1 MTNKR
6 SMILGILLSLV
17 IVTLMTFSL
26 TYARYSDEVEPDGV
40 ISGDLEY
47 IVSNEVEIKSVD
59 EFFAAI
65 ENGYTN
71 IKIDDSVDNPLIITG
86 GVSDVNSDLTI
97 DLNGHELQRN
107 NREPVLNV
115 TNGVRLTI
123 IDSKGGGGFYN
134 PVGSVLRISGGT
146 LTVAA
151 GIFESGPRTG
161 YAYTEPGAGEVATRF
176 RSEYAAG
183 SGNSWS
189 TPAGAQITGVNSVI
203 YYAANLEDGTYTEQ
217 GSVSMPVIQPNISQ
231 STVTGENGQLVRRVN
246 GNMYFDRSSGTPA
259 GLSGDTYLYFTIAG
273 ANVENTNM
281 AATDKSADFYY
292 TYYVTENAGGTAYVY
307 AADQTSAP
315 DPENGRYL
323 VTVYGYEDVKE
334 SANPDSEAI
343 SLPTVP
349 PEYAAIQMNSGN
361 LYVRGGRYTSYFGE
375 ENTYCVQATGGYM
388 AVEQGG
394 FEALGSGV
402 CVGIA
407 YEQTEN
413 GDYLRVADGSFYS
426 QVGDTIRVSNGRMEV
441 AGGSFEKETENL
453 SGTHALG
460 ANGAAIRISGGIL
473 EMNGREEIMFDL
485 TGSYMYGILSEA
497 SADDT
502 ASSATVSNASFTF
515 NENIGNGQYGTHNY
529 GIYSVGNLTCNDVSF
544 TVNGGYSSG
553 ILATG
558 GKVQIGGSAF
568 HCTVNCHDGA
578 LSSTAISAEGG
589 EVVIASAQT
598 TIETDGLGI
607 TSRAPVGSLLSE
619 GSKIS
624 LEGEVTL
631 TSSRGTAIYMSGGS
645 LTVSGTA
652 DITSTIKENAWV
664 APPDL
669 ASGSPV
675 GEPIAEI
682 YNGIYLQGG
691 SLDAS
696 QGTLNVR
703 HEGKPSS
710 GETTGGFDTYQNY
723 AIRSFAVRVE
733 TGSVTIAK
741 GEITN
746 KVGGGVY
753 VSGTGNVF
761 LGENGNTTPEG
772 VLSVRVEDNETV
784 NKSWVFE
791 TPVRPAD
798 GMAANWAYRLNRYGG
813 PAVEVNGG
821 YLHIYNGTYTTQ
833 QGDGIIIRNGEALI
847 QNGYFYGN
855 DSYEP
860 VNEDA
865 IAGPG
870 ASYALKV
877 YGGTINVTGGVFGRS
892 SATGAISNG
901 NGAFVM
907 GIISGSNVNW
917 GIANIYGGTF
927 QVNGVSGFSVYQ
939 YARLTFEESGAYT
952 SDKQEDNGTY
962 RGGEIYVEGEST
974 GIAIEESHSTSSSVT
989 INGGTYYGRNDNGIW
1004 YGNGSVALTIVDGN
1018 FEGGNRSGLFF
1029 QTEPGTN
1036 ALGTGANNVQ
1046 ISGGEFIGNPLAQSL
1061 TLDSDFWYNG
1071 AIAGGNKT
1079 RNIFG
1084 VPTYYDDVEIG
1095 MSTIIIEMPVYC
1107 YSDRNAVGT
1116 ATYTYN
1122 SASGN
1127 GIHLTT
1133 AHYAKVSVGEMASD

>member
-40 ISGDLEY
+40 LSGDLEY

-231 STVTGENGQLVRRVN
+231 ATVTGEDGQLVRRVN
-246 GNMYFDRSSGTPA
+246 GNMYFDRSAGTPA

-441 AGGSFEKETENL
+441 AGGSFEKETDNL

-473 EMNGREEIMFDL
+473 EMNGREEITFDL

-515 NENIGNGQYGTHNY
+515 NENIGNDQYGTHNY

-652 DITSTIKENAWV
+652 YITSTIKGNAWV

-703 HEGKPSS
+703 HEGMMLVNEDINSENDQK
-710 GETTGGFDTYQNY
+710 NY
-723 AIRSFAVRVE
+723 DYRYAPRSFALRVE
-733 TGSVTIAK
+733 SGGVTITK

-746 KVGGGVY
+746 SIGGGVY
-753 VSGTGNVF
+753 VSGGDVILGTNGGNNEDLQISTTGNSTYTTYR
-761 LGENGNTTPEG
+761 NGGIIQYTIAGQDGNWTY
-772 VLSVRVEDNETV
+772 RV
-784 NKSWVFE
+784 S
-791 TPVRPAD
+791 RD
-798 GMAANWAYRLNRYGG
+798 GGSALD
-813 PAVEVNGG
+813 VNGG
-821 YLHIYNGTYTTQ
+821 SLTVYSGTYSAKQGNGIIVRGGDAKIYNGEFIGTDAYVHTYDSGDESPVSGIGASNAFKLFGGTVRIY
-833 QGDGIIIRNGEALI
+833 DGIFSDDTSN
-847 QNGYFYGN
+847 N
-855 DSYEP
+855 S
-860 VNEDA
+860 
-865 IAGPG
+865 PG
-870 ASYALKV
+870 GSCV
-877 YGGTINVTGGVFGRS
+877 FVTGFES
-892 SATGAISNG
+892 Q
-901 NGAFVM
+901 
-907 GIISGSNVNW
+907 
-917 GIANIYGGTF
+917 ANAYIYGGTYMAHG
-927 QVNGVSGFSVYQ
+927 QSGFSVYENVH
-939 YARLTFEESGAYT
+939 LIFEERDSDEFGTGT
-952 SDKQEDNGTY
+952 SD
-962 RGGEIYVEGEST
+962 ISVSAFAV
-974 GIAIEESHSTSSSVT
+974 GIAIENTTHSNVMVEIHGGEYRSTHTSG
-989 INGGTYYGRNDNGIW
+989 NRDGIW
-1004 YGNGSVALTIVDGN
+1004 YSNANAQLIIARGRFIGST
-1018 FEGGNRSGLFF
+1018 RSGIYFEV
-1029 QTEPGTN
+1029 EP
-1036 ALGTGANNVQ
+1036 AAEKVS
-1046 ISGGEFIGNPLAQSL
+1046 ISGGTFIGAQPDQISSGWSGL
-1061 TLDSDFWYNG
+1061 GTDDYWSNG
-1071 AIAGGNKT
+1071 AISTSGSFTG
-1079 RNIFG
+1079 NIFTG
-1084 VPTYYDDVEIG
+1084 YRYNGNVIN
-1095 MSTIIIEMPVYC
+1095 
-1107 YSDRNAVGT
+1107 YSDIFSVNSIRVGDDIE
-1116 ATYTYN
+1116 N
-1122 SASGN
+1122 MDN
-1127 GIHLTT
+1127 NTT
-1133 AHYAKVSVGEMASD
+1133 ELGGGTVHDDFARYRVVYISD

>member
-6 SMILGILLSLV
+6 SVILGILLSLV

-246 GNMYFDRSSGTPA
+246 GNMYFDRSAGTPA

-453 SGTHALG
+453 SGTQALG

-473 EMNGREEIMFDL
+473 EMNGREEITFDL

-568 HCTVNCHDGA
+568 HCTVNCHDDA

-784 NKSWVFE
+784 NESWVFE
-791 TPVRPAD
+791 TPVKPAD
-798 GMAANWAYRLNRYGG
+798 GMAANWAYKLNQNGG

-855 DSYEP
+855 DSYETDQ
-860 VNEDA
+860 NA

-877 YGGTINVTGGVFGRS
+877 YSGTVTVKNGTFGSYPSQTNGSLIS
-892 SATGAISNG
+892 SDGS
-901 NGAFVM
+901 GAFVM
-907 GIISGSNVNW
+907 GDSSESLGT
-917 GIANIYGGTF
+917 ANIYGGTF
-927 QVNGVSGFSVYQ
+927 SVNGQAGFSIYQ
-939 YARLTFEESGAYT
+939 YANVVFGETVGSPESYEVAAIKV
-952 SDKQEDNGTY
+952 SGTACA
-962 RGGEIYVEGEST
+962 
-974 GIAIEESHSTSSSVT
+974 IAIEPSSASTIIT
-989 INGGTYYGRNDNGIW
+989 IQNGYFRSIETRSGQDSNGIW
-1004 YGNGSVALTIVDGN
+1004 YGNENAVLTI
-1018 FEGGNRSGLFF
+1018 EGGTLVGQARAGLYFNIR
-1029 QTEPGTN
+1029 PGTN

-1046 ISGGEFIGNPLAQSL
+1046 ISGGIFQALTRDNIQSYNPFFGSEWWCYGAISA
-1061 TLDSDFWYNG
+1061 TGDRRINSYNG
-1071 AIAGGNKT
+1071 PEIRLNTILAHNVVCKDEAGS
-1079 RNIFG
+1079 
-1084 VPTYYDDVEIG
+1084 VL
-1095 MSTIIIEMPVYC
+1095 
-1107 YSDRNAVGT
+1107 
-1116 ATYTYN
+1116 YN
-1122 SASGN
+1122 SDNN
-1127 GIHLTT
+1127 GYVHHTIAQYPYIQVT
-1133 AHYAKVSVGEMASD
+1133 KE